1 MPSKIS
7 SAVLVGL
14 ECYKVEVE
22 VDLSLG
28 VPSFNIVGLAEQAIQ
43 EAKERVRSAI
53 RNSNIEFPLRKITIN
68 LAPADL
74 RKDSSLLD
82 LPIAIGI
89 LSYQFNFNID
99 PESIAFLGE
108 LALDGRIRKG
118 RGLLPLVWGLKN
130 KGFRKVF
137 IPKENELE
145 CSIIKDI
152 EIYPAET
159 LKQVIDFLMGN
170 TTIKPSEFKFP
181 KYNFSFDEDFSI
193 IKGQEVAKRAL
204 EISAAGGHN
213 ILLIGPPGTGK
224 TLLARSLPSILP
236 PLTYEE
242 AFEVTQ
248 IYSVA
253 GLLNDESLIIKR
265 PFRNPHH
272 TISYAG
278 LLGGGSKPQVG
289 EVSLAHRGILFLDE
303 LPEFR
308 RDVLEALRQPIEE
321 GRVIISRAKYT
332 VSYPAQFILV
342 GSMNP
347 CKCGYF
353 GDKEKDC
360 TCSPYE
366 IRNYWHKISGP
377 LLDRFDIRIYVGRV
391 EKEKIFQNEK
401 NENSE
406 EIRKRVEKARKIQE
420 ERFKKEKIFTNSQM
434 TPKIIKKY
442 CFLSDDAKSFL
453 TNIIDKMKLSLRGLD
468 RIIKVSRT
476 IADLEESENIKIDH
490 LAEAVS
496 YRGLEDFIL

>member
-1 MPSKIS
+1 MLSKVS
-7 SAVLVGL
+7 SAVLLGL

-22 VDLSLG
+22 VDISSG

-53 RNSNIEFPLRKITIN
+53 KNSNIDFPLRRITIN

-89 LSYQFNFNID
+89 LSCHFNFNID
-99 PESIAFLGE
+99 TENVAFLGE

-118 RGLLPLVWGLKN
+118 KGLLPLVWGLKN
-130 KGFRKVF
+130 KGFKKVI
-137 IPKENELE
+137 IPKENEME
-145 CSIIKDI
+145 CSLVKDI
-152 EIYPAET
+152 EIYPVEN
-159 LKQVIDFLMGN
+159 LVEVINFLMGN
-170 TTIKPSEFKFP
+170 LLLPPLEFKIP
-181 KYNFSFDEDFSI
+181 KYNFFFDEDFSI
-193 IKGQEVAKRAL
+193 IKGQEVAKRAM

-213 ILLIGPPGTGK
+213 ILLVGPPGSGK
-224 TLLARSLPSILP
+224 TLLAKSLPSILP

-253 GLLNDESLIIKR
+253 GLLNEDYLIQKR
-265 PFRNPHH
+265 PFRSPHH

-278 LLGGGSKPQVG
+278 LLGGGSTPQVG
-289 EVSLAHRGILFLDE
+289 EVSLAHRGVLFLDE

-308 RDVLEALRQPIEE
+308 RDVLEALRQPLED
-321 GRVIISRAKYT
+321 GKVIISRSKYI

-353 GDKEKDC
+353 GDKYKNC
-360 TCSPYE
+360 ICSPYE

-391 EKEKIFQNEK
+391 EKEKIFQNGK
-401 NENSE
+401 SENSE
-406 EIRKRVEKARKIQE
+406 EIRKKVEKARKIQE
-420 ERFKKEKIFTNSQM
+420 ERFKKEKIYTNSQM
-434 TPKIIKKY
+434 TPKLIKKY
-442 CFLSDDAKSFL
+442 CLLSDDAKNFL
-453 TNIIDKMKLSLRGLD
+453 TNMMDKMKLSLRGLD

-476 IADLEESENIKIDH
+476 IADLEDSENIKIDH

-496 YRGLEDFIL
+496 YRGLEDFI

>member
-1 MPSKIS
+1 MLSKVS
-7 SAVLVGL
+7 SAVLLGL

-22 VDLSLG
+22 VDISSG
-28 VPSFNIVGLAEQAIQ
+28 VPGFNIVGLAEQAIQ

-53 RNSNIEFPLRKITIN
+53 KNSNIEFPLRKITIN

-89 LSYQFNFNID
+89 LSCQFNFNID
-99 PESIAFLGE
+99 SENTAFLGE
-108 LALDGRIRKG
+108 LALDGRVRKG
-118 RGLLPLVWGLKN
+118 KGLLPLVWGLKN
-130 KGFRKVF
+130 KGFKKVI
-137 IPKENELE
+137 IPKENEKE
-145 CSIIKDI
+145 CSLVKDI
-152 EIYPAET
+152 DIYPVENIN
-159 LKQVIDFLMGN
+159 QVINFLMGN
-170 TTIKPSEFKFP
+170 LELKPSKFEEIE
-181 KYNFSFDEDFSI
+181 YNFIFDEDFSI
-193 IKGQEVAKRAL
+193 IKGQEVAKRAM

-213 ILLIGPPGTGK
+213 ILLVGPPGTGK
-224 TLLARSLPSILP
+224 TLLAKSLPSILP

-253 GLLNDESLIIKR
+253 GLLNNEYLIQKR

-278 LLGGGSKPQVG
+278 LLGGGSTPQVG
-289 EVSLAHRGILFLDE
+289 EVSLAHRGVLFLDE

-308 RDVLEALRQPIEE
+308 RDVLEALRQPLED
-321 GRVIISRAKYT
+321 GRVIISRSKYT

-347 CKCGYF
+347 CRCGYF
-353 GDKEKDC
+353 GDKDKNC
-360 TCSPYE
+360 ICSPYE
-366 IRNYWHKISGP
+366 VRNYWHKISGP

-391 EKEKIFQNEK
+391 EKEKIFQNGKSES
-401 NENSE
+401 SE
-406 EIRKRVEKARKIQE
+406 EIRKRIEIARKIQE

-434 TPKIIKKY
+434 TPKYMKKY
-442 CFLSDDAKSFL
+442 CPLSNDAKNFL
-453 TNIIDKMKLSLRGLD
+453 ANIMDKMKLSLRGLD

-476 IADLEESENIKIDH
+476 IADLERSENIKIDH

-496 YRGLEDFIL
+496 YRGLEDFIS

>member
-1 MPSKIS
+1 MLSKIS
-7 SAVLVGL
+7 SAVLLGL

-22 VDLSLG
+22 VDISSG

-53 RNSNIEFPLRKITIN
+53 KNSNFEFPLKRITVN

-89 LSYQFNFNID
+89 LSCQFNFNID
-99 PESIAFLGE
+99 SEDIAFLGE
-108 LALDGRIRKG
+108 LALDGRVRKG
-118 RGLLPLVWGLKN
+118 KGLLPLVWGLKN
-130 KGFRKVF
+130 KGFKKII
-137 IPKENELE
+137 IPKENETE
-145 CSIIKDI
+145 CSLVKDA
-152 EIYPAET
+152 EIYPVENLT
-159 LKQVIDFLMGN
+159 QVINLLTGN
-170 TTIKPSEFKFP
+170 QSMLPLEFKIPSYSF
-181 KYNFSFDEDFSI
+181 FFDEDFSM
-193 IKGQEVAKRAL
+193 IKGQEVAKRAM

-213 ILLIGPPGTGK
+213 ILLVGPPGTGK
-224 TLLARSLPSILP
+224 TLLAKSLPSILP

-248 IYSVA
+248 IYSIA
-253 GLLNDESLIIKR
+253 GLLNNEYLIQKR

-278 LLGGGSKPQVG
+278 LLGGGSTPQVG
-289 EVSLAHRGILFLDE
+289 EISLAHRGVLFLDE

-308 RDVLEALRQPIEE
+308 RDVLEALRQPLEE
-321 GRVIISRAKYT
+321 GRVIISRSKYT

-353 GDKEKDC
+353 GDKEKNC
-360 TCSPYE
+360 ICSPYE
-366 IRNYWHKISGP
+366 VRNYWHKISGP

-391 EKEKIFQNEK
+391 EKNKIFKDEK
-401 NENSE
+401 SE
-406 EIRKRVEKARKIQE
+406 SSTEIRKRVERARRIQE
-420 ERFKKEKIFTNSQM
+420 ERFKKEKISTNSQM
-434 TPKIIKKY
+434 SPKYIKKY
-442 CFLSDDAKSFL
+442 CPLSNEAKIFLS
-453 TNIIDKMKLSLRGLD
+453 NIIDKMTLSLRGLD
-468 RIIKVSRT
+468 RVIKVART
-476 IADLEESENIKIDH
+476 IADLEESENIKVDH

-496 YRGLEDFIL
+496 YRGLEDFIS